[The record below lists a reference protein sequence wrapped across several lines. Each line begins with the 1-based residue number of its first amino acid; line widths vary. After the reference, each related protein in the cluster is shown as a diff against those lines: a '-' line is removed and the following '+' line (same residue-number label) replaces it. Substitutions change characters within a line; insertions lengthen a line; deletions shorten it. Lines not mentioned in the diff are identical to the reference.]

1 MEAAQPVVSSQ
12 EMAAPTF
19 TFGGANTAEPSSGAG
34 KKVVLGLVAA
44 IVIAAAAYAGWT
56 HFQGPSSPATAKATP
71 TAITPKPQPAAQSA
85 SQTVTPSQPQAVTP
99 AHKPDATVADD
110 SHASGAAAENEFAD
124 AKPEKSAPPSKVS
137 AKPSGTAAKPSAAA
151 TSEDAPSA
159 DVDAPAPLVVKG
171 GSQPHHHAASAAAEA
186 PAPSM
191 IGMATP
197 ASDAPISGI
206 VADQP
211 TAKPVLQQMK
221 VSQGVAQGLIIKRVA
236 PEYPRNAMTMRIE
249 GAVELVATISKDGD
263 IKDVKVLKG
272 DSQLSRAAVQA
283 VKQWKYKP
291 YLLNG
296 EPVEIQTQ
304 ITIDFKLPQ

>member
-1 MEAAQPVVSSQ
+1 MAEAIEP
-12 EMAAPTF
+12 APSKAEPSDAIF
-19 TFGGANTAEPSSGAG
+19 TFGGANAAEPTSSPG
-34 KKVVLGLVAA
+34 KKIVFGLIAA

-56 HFQGPSSPATAKATP
+56 YFQGHHSVTDANSPAVPTSTKPVPASQPATRSQGESPASRQSTTTIDESHASATRTEDEFSDERIDKSDHSGKASSRLSPATASST
-71 TAITPKPQPAAQSA
+71 
-85 SQTVTPSQPQAVTP
+85 
-99 AHKPDATVADD
+99 DATL
-110 SHASGAAAENEFAD
+110 
-124 AKPEKSAPPSKVS
+124 SKE
-137 AKPSGTAAKPSAAA
+137 
-151 TSEDAPSA
+151 TSSS
-159 DVDAPAPLVVKG
+159 DVEEAAPLVVKS
-171 GSQPHHHAASAAAEA
+171 GSESHHHAAHAASDV

-191 IGMATP
+191 IGMAAP
-197 ASDAPISGI
+197 AAEPPIAGI

-211 TAKPVLQQMK
+211 IAKPVLQSMK

-236 PEYPRNAMTMRIE
+236 PDYPRSALMMHIE
-249 GAVELVATISKDGD
+249 GAVDLAATISKDGE

-304 ITIDFKLPQ
+304 ITVDFKLPQ